1 MSDSRDQAEIENPER
16 IERDRQ
22 MILDAKAR
30 GPLAKFWAYTK
41 LSGPGWLQSA
51 ITLGG
56 GSLAGSMYLG
66 VLVGFSL
73 MWLQPIAMIMGIIM
87 LSAIGYVAL
96 STKERPFQAICRHI
110 NPALGW
116 GWLLA
121 TIMANMVWCMPQF
134 ALGTAAIQQ
143 NLAPDLLGDE
153 AVAKVVANA
162 DEDATANDIAQL
174 KADEKFKNTLIC
186 VAILFVTAGI
196 IVWFYNSGG
205 WGIKLFEMILKA
217 MVAVVV
223 LCFFGVVIKMS
234 TAGVLDWSA
243 IGQGFIPDF
252 SLLSKPA
259 AAFTETLGQTGSFAE
274 FWTNTIVRE
283 QQQYMITAAATAVG
297 INMTFLLPY
306 SMLARGWDKDFRGL
320 AIFDLSTGL
329 LIPFMLATS
338 CVVIAS
344 ASQFHGQPAPGLLG
358 EKDSKGNPVQPAANL
373 VGSFN
378 GLLDSRIESALGKK
392 DFKALKEAQ
401 EFYVRTGVV
410 ATEAEAILSRVSDA
424 NTEGL
429 KSLAEQAT
437 ELKDAR
443 PESGPLEQVRAAL
456 PEADRRMAAMLVRR
470 DAFNLARAL
479 EPLAGKNLA
488 NYAFGVGVLGMAI
501 STIIILMLI
510 NGFAI
515 CEAIRVAPKGA
526 PHRIGAFLAGL
537 SGSLGPFVYVGDAK
551 FWLAVPTSM
560 FGMMLLPIAYLTFF
574 LMMNSKGLLGD
585 RRPTGLRRVWWNTIM
600 FVAFGLA
607 AFGSF
612 WSIKSSDYPT
622 QGFVAMG
629 IFLIIIL
636 VSHLSRRKDTAEEA

>member
-16 IERDRQ
+16 IEHDRQ

-30 GPLAKFWAYTK
+30 GPLAKIWAYTK

-66 VLVGFSL
+66 VLVGFGL
-73 MWLQPIAMIMGIIM
+73 MWLQPVAMIMGIVM

-153 AVAKVVANA
+153 AVSQAVAKA
-162 DEDATANDIAQL
+162 DADATANDIAKL

-234 TAGVLDWSA
+234 TAGVLDWGA

-252 SLLSKPA
+252 SLLSKPS
-259 AAFTETLGQTGSFAE
+259 AAFTETLGQTGSFVD
-274 FWTNTIVRE
+274 FWTNKIVKE

-358 EKDSKGNPVQPAANL
+358 EKDSEGNPVEPAANL
-373 VGSFN
+373 IGSFN
-378 GLLDSRIESALGKK
+378 GLLDGRIESELGKK
-392 DFKALKEAQ
+392 DFKTLQEAQ
-401 EFYVRTGVV
+401 EFYDRTGVV
-410 ATEAEAILSRVSDA
+410 ATEAEAILSRVGDSDD
-424 NTEGL
+424 L
-429 KSLAEQAT
+429 KPLAEQAKQ
-437 ELKDAR
+437 LKDAR
-443 PESGPLEQVRAAL
+443 PESGPLQQARAAL

-526 PHRIGAFLAGL
+526 PHRVGAFLAGL
-537 SGSLGPFVYVGDAK
+537 SGSLGPFVFVGDAK

-560 FGMMLLPIAYLTFF
+560 FGMMLLPIAYFTFF

-585 RRPTGLRRVWWNTIM
+585 RRPTGFRRLWWNTIM
-600 FVAFGLA
+600 LVAFGLA
-607 AFGSF
+607 AFGSY
-612 WSIKSSDYPT
+612 WSIKSSDYPIV
-622 QGFVAMG
+622 GFTAMG
-629 IFLIIIL
+629 IFLFIIVL
-636 VSHLSRRKDTAEEA
+636 AHFSRAKKSAEET